1 MSDIEKDVFGVEFCI
16 DVFVDYLFLLTFRQ
30 SNMSCSYFIVWM
42 NCMKLTHMDRFFFS
56 VYFSSVIIV
65 RNGSE
70 EADNNK
76 ALLPAIIRLVDSL

>member
-1 MSDIEKDVFGVEFCI
+1 
-16 DVFVDYLFLLTFRQ
+16 
-30 SNMSCSYFIVWM
+30 
-42 NCMKLTHMDRFFFS
+42 MDRFFFS